1 MCRRKEGGAGAGA
14 GGGDTAPSLTSAL
27 INSQN
32 IDSSSFNDQQE
43 NISQKT
49 MRKIFYIKYT
59 KDEEVFF
66 NN

>member
-32 IDSSSFNDQQE
+32 IDSNSFNDQQD
-43 NISQKT
+43 NISQKN
-49 MRKIFYIKYT
+49 KEKLYFILK
-59 KDEEVFF
+59 KSS
-66 NN
+66 

>member
-43 NISQKT
+43 NISQKN
-49 MRKIFYIKYT
+49 KEKLYFILK
-59 KDEEVFF
+59 KSS
-66 NN
+66 

>member
-1 MCRRKEGGAGAGA
+1 MCRRKEGGAGGG

-43 NISQKT
+43 NISQKN
-49 MRKIFYIKYT
+49 KEKLYFILK
-59 KDEEVFF
+59 KSS
-66 NN
+66 

>member
-1 MCRRKEGGAGAGA
+1 MCRRKEGGAGG

-43 NISQKT
+43 NISQKQT
-49 MRKIFYIKYT
+49 RKNILY
-59 KDEEVFF
+59 
-66 NN
+66 

>member
-32 IDSSSFNDQQE
+32 IDSSSFNDQQD
-43 NISQKT
+43 NISHNT
-49 MRKIFYIKYT
+49 MRKNCISF
-59 KDEEVFF
+59 
-66 NN
+66 